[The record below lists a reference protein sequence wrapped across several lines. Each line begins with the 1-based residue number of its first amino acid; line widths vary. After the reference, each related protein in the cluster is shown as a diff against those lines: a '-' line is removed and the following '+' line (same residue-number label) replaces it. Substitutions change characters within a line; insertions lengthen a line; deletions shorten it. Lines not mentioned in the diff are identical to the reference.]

1 MFLVIFNISF
11 YRIKVASDEEWSRYL
26 SLIAVTVIMKSVIA
40 AVGLIFVREIITLL
54 FNLNK

>member
-1 MFLVIFNISF
+1 MSLVVFNISF

-26 SLIAVTVIMKSVIA
+26 STIAVTVIIKSVIA

-54 FNLNK
+54 SNMP